1 MIDSLN
7 EYLYDK
13 PDNGLYTI
21 KPRVLLTYLENT
33 NQISDLVSMP
43 FPPSILGSIP
53 VFDALMLAGIIK
65 VVKPKR
71 VLEFGTFLG
80 YSTRV
85 ILDNSQKNCSI
96 VSIDLPHGAERGN
109 LSLEVTESAL
119 HSNANINDDF
129 LRQYQ
134 FVNGHRFLNNLSDAQ
149 IKRLQLIKADS
160 RKVDA
165 MELVEKAGG
174 YFDLIFID
182 GGHDMETISSDTTL
196 AIQSAS
202 KNATI
207 VWHDY
212 GSTIHTSVTDFLMG
226 MSASKRIIAIAGTLL
241 AMSHLGLDPIRDART
256 KEDPRP

>member
-7 EYLYDK
+7 DYLDDK
-13 PDNGLYTI
+13 TDHGLCMI

-33 NQISDLVSMP
+33 DKISELVAMP
-43 FPPSILGSIP
+43 FPPSVLGSIP
-53 VFDALMLAGIIK
+53 VFDALMLAGIVK
-65 VVKPKR
+65 VVNPKR

-85 ILDNSQKNCSI
+85 IIENSENNCDV
-96 VSIDLPHGAERGN
+96 VSIDLPHGSERGS

-119 HSNANINDDF
+119 HSNPNLNDDF

-134 FVNGHRFLNNLSDAQ
+134 FVNGPRFLNNLSDEQ
-149 IKRLQLIKADS
+149 IKRLHLIKADS

-165 MELVEKAGG
+165 TELVKKAGG
-174 YFDLIFID
+174 HFDLIFVD
-182 GGHDMETISSDTTL
+182 GGHDMETISSDTAL
-196 AIQSAS
+196 AIQVAN

-212 GSTIHTSVTDFLMG
+212 GSTIHTSVTEFLMG
-226 MSASKRIIAIAGTLL
+226 ISVSRRIIPIAGTLL
-241 AMSHLGLDPIRDART
+241 AMSHLGLDPITDVRKKD
-256 KEDPRP
+256 D

>member
-1 MIDSLN
+1 MIDSLKD
-7 EYLYDK
+7 YLHDK
-13 PDNGLYTI
+13 PDNGLSTI

-33 NQISDLVSMP
+33 NQIDELVAMP

-53 VFDALMLAGIIK
+53 VFDALMLAGIVR
-65 VVKPKR
+65 VVKSKR

-80 YSTRV
+80 YSTR
-85 ILDNSQKNCSI
+85 IILENSLDNCDI
-96 VSIDLPHGAERGN
+96 VTIDLPHGAEQGN

-119 HSNANINDDF
+119 HSNPSLNDDF

-134 FVNGHRFLNNLSDAQ
+134 FINGPRFLNNLSDDQ
-149 IKRLQLIKADS
+149 IKRLHLVKADS

-165 MELVEKAGG
+165 TELVEKAGG

-182 GGHDMETISSDTTL
+182 GGHDMETISSDTAL
-196 AIQSAS
+196 AIQVAS

-226 MSASKRIIAIAGTLL
+226 MSANKRIIAIAGTLL
-241 AMSHLGLDPIRDART
+241 AMCHLGLDPIRDART
-256 KEDPRP
+256 KGDRTT